1 MPANSNK
8 AVAEILA
15 GLPEFRQVAPA
26 RLQQLAR
33 HAELRRVAKDTR
45 LYERGDPPAG
55 CFALASGL
63 VALSL
68 SASDGSAKVLRL
80 VRPGET
86 FAESVMFDPRPH
98 PVSALAL
105 ADSQVVFLPL
115 AAITDL
121 LEHDRT
127 FMRAMLAS
135 LSQRI
140 HMLIADIEAYSLASG
155 TQRVAAY
162 LHGLADPPSSSPA
175 RVRLPANKTVIAS
188 RLGVTKDTFSRLLH
202 ELSSQGLIE
211 VCQREVVLRRG
222 ERVRP
227 ARLRDRDARDG
238 R

>member
-1 MPANSNK
+1 VPASSNK
-8 AVAEILA
+8 AMVDILA
-15 GLPEFRQVAPA
+15 ALPEFRQVAPA

-33 HAELRRVAKDTR
+33 HAELRHAAKDTR
-45 LYERGDPPAG
+45 LYERGDPSTG
-55 CFALASGL
+55 CFALIRGL

-68 SASDGSAKVLRL
+68 SAPGGTAKVLRL
-80 VRPGET
+80 VQPGET

-105 ADSQVVFLPL
+105 ADSQVVFLP
-115 AAITDL
+115 AQAVSDL
-121 LEHDRT
+121 IEHDRT

-140 HMLIADIEAYSLASG
+140 HMLITDIEGYSLASG

-188 RLGVTKDTFSRLLH
+188 RLGVTKETFSRLLH

-211 VCQREVVLRRG
+211 VCQREVVLRD
-222 ERVRP
+222 P
-227 ARLRDRDARDG
+227 LRLSQLAQG
-238 R
+238 VAKS